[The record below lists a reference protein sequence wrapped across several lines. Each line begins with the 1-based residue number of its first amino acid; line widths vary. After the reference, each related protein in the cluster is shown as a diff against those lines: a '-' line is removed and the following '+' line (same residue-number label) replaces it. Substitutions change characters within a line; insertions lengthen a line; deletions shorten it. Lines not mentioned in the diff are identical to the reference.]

1 MSVFVDVQAGH
12 AVSVRFGVEVDELVK
27 VLVIVGVWVAV
38 WVGVLVAVSVD
49 V

>member
-1 MSVFVDVQAGH
+1 MSVLVDVQAGQ

-27 VLVIVGVWVAV
+27 VFVIVGVWVAV
-38 WVGVLVAVSVD
+38 WVWVLVAVLVD